1 MTPELLLSLGAL
13 LAVTVVLAGLLLLA
27 VLVWLR
33 VGSWMARHRKLF
45 VERHDDG
52 EIRFGG
58 ELRASGPG
66 LFERLTR
73 GAPDLQAAMKA
84 EREAGSAAE

>member
-13 LAVTVVLAGLLLLA
+13 LAVTIVLVGLLGLA

-33 VGSWMARHRKLF
+33 VGSWLARHRKLF
-45 VERHDDG
+45 VERDDDG

-58 ELRASGPG
+58 ELRAKGSGW
-66 LFERLTR
+66 FERLTR
-73 GAPDLQAAMKA
+73 GAPDLQAAMRD
-84 EREAGSAAE
+84 EREGSAAE